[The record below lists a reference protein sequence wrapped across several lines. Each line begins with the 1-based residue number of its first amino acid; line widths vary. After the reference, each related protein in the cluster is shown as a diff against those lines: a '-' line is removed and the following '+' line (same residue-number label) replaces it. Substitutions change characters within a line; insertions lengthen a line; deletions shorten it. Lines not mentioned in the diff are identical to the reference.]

1 MKGVEVHFK
10 RKVINPPGIQAVIY
24 VASLLIF
31 LRSWQRQ
38 RGRILRLPMAELS
51 QVCQACARVK
61 YFDSQSFA
69 DIIAAVKASPD
80 LLIAKKC
87 EKGRHA
93 FFLKMLSAFLFG
105 HDVQYGMFTMNKLVY
120 YCEMHSL
127 PMFAQ
132 TNCVVTSI
140 DVE

>member
-1 MKGVEVHFK
+1 
-10 RKVINPPGIQAVIY
+10 
-24 VASLLIF
+24 
-31 LRSWQRQ
+31 
-38 RGRILRLPMAELS
+38 MAELS

-80 LLIAKKC
+80 LLI
-87 EKGRHA
+87 GRHA
-93 FFLKMLSAFLFG
+93 FFFLKMLSAFLFG

>member
-93 FFLKMLSAFLFG
+93 FFFENA
-105 HDVQYGMFTMNKLVY
+105 
-120 YCEMHSL
+120 
-127 PMFAQ
+127 
-132 TNCVVTSI
+132 
-140 DVE
+140 